1 MRDCRLQGI
10 EAVVQGQQRVPTEGH
25 DDRLVLDR

>member
-10 EAVVQGQQRVPTEGH
+10 EAIVQGEQRMLTEGH
-25 DDRLVLDR
+25 DNRLVLDR